1 MINFITIPQS
11 PSAKAQR
18 KVSVS
23 TGEDYTSLIEYWSG
37 AWNKSYI
44 QALMSNKEN
53 IRAVQNLF
61 ATTSMSEKEAWNE
74 LFESLLRQ
82 VVPD

>member
-1 MINFITIPQS
+1 MNFTTIPQT
-11 PSAKAQR
+11 PSALVQR

-23 TGEDYTSLIEYWSG
+23 TSDGFTSLIEYWSG

-44 QALMSNKEN
+44 QALMSNEEN
-53 IRAVQNLF
+53 IRAVQNLV

-74 LFESLLRQ
+74 LFENLLRQ

>member
-1 MINFITIPQS
+1 MMNFTTIPPP
-11 PSAKAQR
+11 PSVKGQQ
-18 KVSVS
+18 KVPVS
-23 TGEDYTSLIEYWSG
+23 TGKDYTSLIEYWSG

-53 IRAVQNLF
+53 IRAVQNLV